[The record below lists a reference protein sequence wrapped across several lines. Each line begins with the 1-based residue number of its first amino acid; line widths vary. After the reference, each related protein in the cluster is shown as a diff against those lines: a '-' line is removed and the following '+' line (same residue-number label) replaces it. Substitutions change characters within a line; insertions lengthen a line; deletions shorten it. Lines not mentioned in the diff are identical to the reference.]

1 MKTMRASDFKA
12 RCLAVMDE
20 VAENCEP
27 VLITKNGKPVAELR
41 AHAGRRA
48 KSPIGLHR
56 GQVRVKGDI
65 LAPLGAKWKALG

>member
-20 VAENCEP
+20 VAESCEP
-27 VLITKNGKPVAELR
+27 LLITKNGNPVAELR
-41 AHAGRRA
+41 AHAGRRI

-56 GQVRVKGDI
+56 GRVRVTGDI
-65 LAPLGAKWKALG
+65 LAPLGAKWEALR